1 MKKKVLML
9 VSLFV
14 FLVLLS
20 LLLYIY
26 FDNKL
31 KDDNS
36 KFSLIDDLSIEVYE
50 YVNVSHFIKDI
61 DGKIVKD
68 KKINTNKIGNKKI
81 SFIYLN
87 SRGKK
92 RRGTFSIKVVDLEK
106 PLVWLSNKYNIK
118 LGSKDNLLDSIMCAD
133 NYDTNPSCEIK
144 GFYDLNEKG
153 TYPLT
158 YVAKDKS
165 GNESSTDFILN
176 VYEQS
181 KNSKEVKESTTNF
194 SDVLNEHK
202 TSNTEVGIDVS
213 KWQKNIDFKKIKD
226 AGATFVMIRL
236 GYQDGINGKYILD
249 KYFEENI
256 KNANENGIKVG
267 VYFYS
272 YADSKKEAKKQ
283 AKWVIENV
291 KKHKIELPIAFD
303 WECYT
308 SFNKMNLSLFG
319 LGEVADS
326 FLDEVKKLGYKPM
339 LYGSKNYLNSVWKY
353 NNYDV
358 WLAHYTNKTNYDGKY
373 VMWQICDNGIIDGI
387 EEKVDIDI
395 LYF

>member
-1 MKKKVLML
+1 MKKKVLIL
-9 VSLFV
+9 VSLFA
-14 FLVLLS
+14 FLVLLF

-26 FDNKL
+26 FDNRP

-36 KFSLIDDLSIEVYE
+36 KFSLKDDLSIEVYKD
-50 YVNVSHFIKDI
+50 VKVSYFIKDI

-68 KKINTNKIGNKKI
+68 KKINTNKIGNMKI

-87 SRGKK
+87 TRGKK

-165 GNESSTDFILN
+165 GNVSSTDFVLN

-194 SDVLNEHK
+194 SDVLKEHK
-202 TSNTEVGIDVS
+202 TNNTEVGIDVS
-213 KWQKNIDFKKIKD
+213 KWQKNIDFKKVKD

-236 GYQDGINGKYILD
+236 GYQDGVNGKYILD

-256 KNANENGIKVG
+256 KNAKENGIKVG

-291 KKHKIELPIAFD
+291 KKYKIELPIAFD

-326 FLDEVKKLGYKPM
+326 FLGEVKKLGYKPM

-358 WLAHYTNKTNYDGKY
+358 WLAHYTNNTNYDGKY

>member
-50 YVNVSHFIKDI
+50 DVNVSHFIKDI

-165 GNESSTDFILN
+165 GNESSTDFVLN

-213 KWQKNIDFKKIKD
+213 KWQKNIDFKKVKD

-236 GYQDGINGKYILD
+236 GYQDGVNGKYILD

>member
-1 MKKKVLML
+1 MKKKVLIL

-36 KFSLIDDLSIEVYE
+36 KFSLIDDLSIEVYKD
-50 YVNVSHFIKDI
+50 VNVSHFIKDI

-87 SRGKK
+87 LRGKK

-118 LGSKDNLLDSIMCAD
+118 RGSKDNLLDSIMCAD

-165 GNESSTDFILN
+165 GNESSTDFVLN

-194 SDVLNEHK
+194 SDVLKEHK

-213 KWQKNIDFKKIKD
+213 KWQKNIDFKKVKD
-226 AGATFVMIRL
+226 AGATFAMIRL
-236 GYQDGINGKYILD
+236 GYQDGVNGKYILD

-291 KKHKIELPIAFD
+291 KKYKIELPIAFD

-326 FLDEVKKLGYKPM
+326 FLDEVKKIGYKPM

>member
-1 MKKKVLML
+1 MKKKVLIL

-36 KFSLIDDLSIEVYE
+36 KFSLIDDLSIEVYKD
-50 YVNVSHFIKDI
+50 VNVSHFIKDI

-118 LGSKDNLLDSIMCAD
+118 RGSKDNLLDSIMCAD

-165 GNESSTDFILN
+165 GNESSTDFVLN

-194 SDVLNEHK
+194 SDVLKEHK

-213 KWQKNIDFKKIKD
+213 KWQKNIDFKKVKD
-226 AGATFVMIRL
+226 AGATFAMIRL
-236 GYQDGINGKYILD
+236 GYQDGVNGKYILD

>member
-1 MKKKVLML
+1 MKKKVLIL

-50 YVNVSHFIKDI
+50 DVNVSHFIKDI

-87 SRGKK
+87 SRDKK
-92 RRGTFSIKVVDLEK
+92 RKGTFTIKIVDLEK
-106 PLVWLSNKYNIK
+106 PLVWLSDKYNIK
-118 LGSKDNLLDSIMCAD
+118 LGSKDNLLDIIMCAD
-133 NYDTNPSCEIK
+133 NYDTNPSREIK
-144 GFYDLNEKG
+144 GYYNLNEKG
-153 TYPLT
+153 AYPLT

-165 GNESSTDFILN
+165 GNESSIDFVLN

-181 KNSKEVKESTTNF
+181 KNKKDTKGSVTNF
-194 SDVLNEHK
+194 SEVLKEHK
-202 TSNTEVGIDVS
+202 TDSTEVGIDVS
-213 KWQKNIDFKKIKD
+213 KWQKNIDFKKVKD
-226 AGATFVMIRL
+226 AGATFAMIRL
-236 GYQDGINGKYILD
+236 GYQDGVNGKYVLD
-249 KYFEENI
+249 NYFEENI
-256 KNANENGIKVG
+256 KNAIENGIKVG

-272 YADSKKEAKKQ
+272 YADSKKEAKRQ
-283 AKWVIENV
+283 AKWVIDNV
-291 KKHKIELPIAFD
+291 KKYRLELPVAFD

-326 FLDEVKKLGYKPM
+326 FLNEVKKLGYKPM

-358 WLAHYTNKTNYDGKY
+358 WLAHYISKTNYDGKY
-373 VMWQICDNGIIDGI
+373 VMWQICDNGVIDGI

>member
-1 MKKKVLML
+1 MKKKVLIL

-36 KFSLIDDLSIEVYE
+36 KFSLIDDLSIEVYKD
-50 YVNVSHFIKDI
+50 VNVSHFIKDI

-118 LGSKDNLLDSIMCAD
+118 RGSKDNLLDSIMCAD

-165 GNESSTDFILN
+165 GNESSTDFVLN

-194 SDVLNEHK
+194 SDVLKEHK

-213 KWQKNIDFKKIKD
+213 KWQKNIDFKKVKD
-226 AGATFVMIRL
+226 AGATFAMIRL
-236 GYQDGINGKYILD
+236 GYQDGVNGKYILD

-326 FLDEVKKLGYKPM
+326 FLDEVKKIGYKPM

>member
-1 MKKKVLML
+1 MKKKVLIL

-50 YVNVSHFIKDI
+50 DVNVNHFIKDL
-61 DGKIVKD
+61 DGKIVKN

-181 KNSKEVKESTTNF
+181 KNSKEVKESTINF
-194 SDVLNEHK
+194 SDVLKEHK

-213 KWQKNIDFKKIKD
+213 KWQKNIDFKKVKD
-226 AGATFVMIRL
+226 AGATFAMIRL
-236 GYQDGINGKYILD
+236 GYQDGVNGKYILD

-291 KKHKIELPIAFD
+291 KKYKIELPIAFD

>member
-1 MKKKVLML
+1 MKKKVLIL

-36 KFSLIDDLSIEVYE
+36 KFSLIDDLSIEVYKD
-50 YVNVSHFIKDI
+50 VNVSHFIKDI

-118 LGSKDNLLDSIMCAD
+118 RGSKDNLLDSIMCAD

-165 GNESSTDFILN
+165 GNESSTDFVLN

-194 SDVLNEHK
+194 SDVLKEHK

-213 KWQKNIDFKKIKD
+213 KWQKNIDFKKVKD
-226 AGATFVMIRL
+226 AGATFAMIRL
-236 GYQDGINGKYILD
+236 GYQDGVNGKYILD

-291 KKHKIELPIAFD
+291 KKYKIELPIAFD

-326 FLDEVKKLGYKPM
+326 FLDEVKKIGYKPM

>member
-1 MKKKVLML
+1 MKKKVLIL

-36 KFSLIDDLSIEVYE
+36 KFSLKDDLSIEVYE
-50 YVNVSHFIKDI
+50 DVNVSHFIKDI

-68 KKINTNKIGNKKI
+68 KKINTNKIGDKKI

-118 LGSKDNLLDSIMCAD
+118 RGSKDNLLDSIMCAD

-153 TYPLT
+153 TYSLT

-165 GNESSTDFILN
+165 GNESSTDFVLN

-194 SDVLNEHK
+194 SDVLKEHK

-213 KWQKNIDFKKIKD
+213 KWQKNIDFKKVKD
-226 AGATFVMIRL
+226 AGATFAMIRL
-236 GYQDGINGKYILD
+236 GYQDGVNGKYILD

-291 KKHKIELPIAFD
+291 EKYKIELPIAFD

>member
-1 MKKKVLML
+1 MKKKVLIL

-50 YVNVSHFIKDI
+50 DVNVNHFIKDL
-61 DGKIVKD
+61 DGKIVKN

-181 KNSKEVKESTTNF
+181 KNSKEVKESTINF
-194 SDVLNEHK
+194 SDVLKEHK

-213 KWQKNIDFKKIKD
+213 KWQKNIDFKKVKD
-226 AGATFVMIRL
+226 AGATFAMIRL
-236 GYQDGINGKYILD
+236 GYQDGVNGKYILD

-291 KKHKIELPIAFD
+291 KKYKIELPIAFD

-308 SFNKMNLSLFG
+308 SFNKINLSLFG

>member
-1 MKKKVLML
+1 MKKKVLIL

-50 YVNVSHFIKDI
+50 DVNVNHFIKDL
-61 DGKIVKD
+61 DGKIVKN

-144 GFYDLNEKG
+144 GFYDLNKKG

-181 KNSKEVKESTTNF
+181 KNSKEVKESAINF
-194 SDVLNEHK
+194 SDVLKEHK

-213 KWQKNIDFKKIKD
+213 KWQKNIDFKKVKD
-226 AGATFVMIRL
+226 AGATFAMIRL
-236 GYQDGINGKYILD
+236 GYQDGVNGKYILD

-291 KKHKIELPIAFD
+291 KKYKIELPIAFD

>member
-1 MKKKVLML
+1 MKKKVLIL

-36 KFSLIDDLSIEVYE
+36 KFSLIDDLSIEVYKE
-50 YVNVSHFIKDI
+50 VNVSHFIKDI

-87 SRGKK
+87 LRGKK

-118 LGSKDNLLDSIMCAD
+118 RGSKDNLLDSIMCAD

-165 GNESSTDFILN
+165 GNESSTDFVLN

-194 SDVLNEHK
+194 SDVLKEHK

-213 KWQKNIDFKKIKD
+213 KWQKNIDFKKVKD
-226 AGATFVMIRL
+226 AGATFAMIRL
-236 GYQDGINGKYILD
+236 GYQDGVNGKYILD
-249 KYFEENI
+249 KYFEESI

-291 KKHKIELPIAFD
+291 KKYKIELPIAFD

-373 VMWQICDNGIIDGI
+373 VMWQICDNGIIDGV

>member
-1 MKKKVLML
+1 MKKKVLIL

-50 YVNVSHFIKDI
+50 DVNVSHFIKDI

-68 KKINTNKIGNKKI
+68 KKINTNKVGDKKI

-118 LGSKDNLLDSIMCAD
+118 RGSKDNLLDSIMCAD

-165 GNESSTDFILN
+165 GNESSTDFVLN

-194 SDVLNEHK
+194 SDVLKEHK

-213 KWQKNIDFKKIKD
+213 KWQKNIDFKKVKD
-226 AGATFVMIRL
+226 AGATFAMIRL

-291 KKHKIELPIAFD
+291 KKYKIELPIAFD

>member
-50 YVNVSHFIKDI
+50 DVNVSHFIKDI

-165 GNESSTDFILN
+165 GNESSTDFVLN

-181 KNSKEVKESTTNF
+181 KNSKEVKESTINF

-213 KWQKNIDFKKIKD
+213 KWQKNIDFKKVKD

>member
-1 MKKKVLML
+1 MKKKVLIL

-50 YVNVSHFIKDI
+50 DVNVNHFIKDL
-61 DGKIVKD
+61 DGKIVKN

-165 GNESSTDFILN
+165 GNESSTDFVLN

-194 SDVLNEHK
+194 SDVLKEHK

-213 KWQKNIDFKKIKD
+213 KWQKNIDFKKVKD
-226 AGATFVMIRL
+226 AGATFAMIRL

-291 KKHKIELPIAFD
+291 KKYKIELPIAFD

>member
-1 MKKKVLML
+1 MKKKVLIL

-36 KFSLIDDLSIEVYE
+36 KFSLIDDLSIEVYKD
-50 YVNVSHFIKDI
+50 VNVSHFIKDI

-92 RRGTFSIKVVDLEK
+92 RRGTFSIKVEDLEK

-118 LGSKDNLLDSIMCAD
+118 RGSKDNLLDSIMCAD

-165 GNESSTDFILN
+165 GNESSTDFVLN

-194 SDVLNEHK
+194 SDVLKEHK

-213 KWQKNIDFKKIKD
+213 KWQKNIDFKKVKD
-226 AGATFVMIRL
+226 AGATFAMIRL
-236 GYQDGINGKYILD
+236 GYQDGVNGKYILD

-291 KKHKIELPIAFD
+291 KKYKIELPLAFD

-326 FLDEVKKLGYKPM
+326 FLDEVKKIGYKPM